1 MDQAENLRLLV
12 KKHKE
17 QEIELS
23 LSPKLIKGKTKIY
36 AVTSGKGGVGKTNL
50 TLNMAILLA
59 KESNKKVLVLDADL
73 GTANIDIMMGIIP
86 KYNISH
92 LFFDNKSLEEIIID
106 GPYNV
111 KILPGVSGLADFTSL
126 TEAQKED
133 FFIKIDNY
141 QSSNKLDYIFIDT
154 GAGLGSNVINFLL
167 AADEIIV
174 LVTQE
179 PTSLSDAYAVI
190 KVLNKYDSTIK
201 VNVVVN
207 MVRNEDEAKKVFN
220 TIHAVS
226 EKFLNKNLTYMGF
239 LRYDKIMP
247 MAVKQQKPLVLS
259 FPNSE
264 MSMEILT
271 LSNRITSNVVDNK
284 SSIKSFFQLAGKY
297 FGWNND

>member
-106 GPYNV
+106 GPY
-111 KILPGVSGLADFTSL
+111 LSL
-126 TEAQKED
+126 
-133 FFIKIDNY
+133 
-141 QSSNKLDYIFIDT
+141 
-154 GAGLGSNVINFLL
+154 
-167 AADEIIV
+167 
-174 LVTQE
+174 
-179 PTSLSDAYAVI
+179 
-190 KVLNKYDSTIK
+190 
-201 VNVVVN
+201 
-207 MVRNEDEAKKVFN
+207 
-220 TIHAVS
+220 IH
-226 EKFLNKNLTYMGF
+226 
-239 LRYDKIMP
+239 I
-247 MAVKQQKPLVLS
+247 
-259 FPNSE
+259 
-264 MSMEILT
+264 
-271 LSNRITSNVVDNK
+271 
-284 SSIKSFFQLAGKY
+284 
-297 FGWNND
+297 

>member
-1 MDQAENLRLLV
+1 LDQAENLRLLV